1 MHFQNE
7 MGRSSEQ
14 GKLFLR
20 KIQPF
25 SEIVSYVGLNKLF
38 NFSPPAK
45 VEKIQL
51 PSLYCY
57 LENQLMSEV
66 CLANLECSSIS

>member
-1 MHFQNE
+1 
-7 MGRSSEQ
+7 MGRSREQ
-14 GKLFLR
+14 GKLLLK

-25 SEIVSYVGLNKLF
+25 SEMVSYIALTKLF

-45 VEKIQL
+45 VEIIQL

-57 LENQLMSEV
+57 LEDQLMPEV